1 MGLLAFGDGEGTWE
15 LWGELTRRRSEVA
28 LVLLLLLELLLVRV
42 LSREVRVEL
51 VEVRLVRSGEVDMVG
66 GRSGVVVIGGG
77 GGGGSRRELMRRS
90 DVKPVFW
97 IVLRLDSFL
106 DDDDGRD

>member
-77 GGGGSRRELMRRS
+77 CYWWWLLLVVVVVVVVV
-90 DVKPVFW
+90 DV
-97 IVLRLDSFL
+97 S
-106 DDDDGRD
+106 